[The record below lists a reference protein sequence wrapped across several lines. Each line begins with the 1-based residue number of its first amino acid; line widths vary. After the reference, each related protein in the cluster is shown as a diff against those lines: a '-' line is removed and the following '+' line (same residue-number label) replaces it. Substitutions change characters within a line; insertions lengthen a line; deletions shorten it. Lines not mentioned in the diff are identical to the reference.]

1 MKIALISCSKLKTDR
16 PCPARE
22 LYAPSRLFS
31 LSYQYARRNA
41 DKVYILSAKYGLVE
55 ESAVIAPYDLTLAD
69 LPEYRQRDWANYVL
83 TQMGERFD
91 LERDTFLI
99 LAGRRY
105 YQHLLPHLPH
115 AILPLGNLSIGE
127 RIAFLQ
133 QQLADSAPCDDA
145 VSRCLRLHQHLTAL
159 PDIPGRRS
167 MRCPSGMGFIWSLR
181 RGRLTV
187 GCPALCGWVPIHPPT
202 ACARD

>member
-83 TQMGERFD
+83 TQMGERYTASSHGA
-91 LERDTFLI
+91 ESASCCCRK
-99 LAGRRY
+99 
-105 YQHLLPHLPH
+105 
-115 AILPLGNLSIGE
+115 AILSPIERFPRG
-127 RIAFLQ
+127 RIA
-133 QQLADSAPCDDA
+133 
-145 VSRCLRLHQHLTAL
+145 
-159 PDIPGRRS
+159 
-167 MRCPSGMGFIWSLR
+167 
-181 RGRLTV
+181 
-187 GCPALCGWVPIHPPT
+187 
-202 ACARD
+202 